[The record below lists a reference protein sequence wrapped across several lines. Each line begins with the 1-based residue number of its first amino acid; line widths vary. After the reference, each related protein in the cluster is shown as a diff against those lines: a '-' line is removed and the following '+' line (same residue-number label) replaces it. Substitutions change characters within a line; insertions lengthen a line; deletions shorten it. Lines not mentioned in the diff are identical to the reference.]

1 MKKILFTIFF
11 SFLLF
16 SCSEE
21 TTINS
26 PEEYNPEA
34 FESYEFKSLQSSYDE
49 YVEIESSIKEV
60 FDKKVT
66 SKLSKSEF
74 DSRQEAYVQKI
85 TQKMFEV
92 KKKRDAFLN
101 KFPTVAEN
109 MNYEQ
114 LRSLLRK
121 ENR

>member
-1 MKKILFTIFF
+1 M
-11 SFLLF
+11 
-16 SCSEE
+16 
-21 TTINS
+21 
-26 PEEYNPEA
+26 
-34 FESYEFKSLQSSYDE
+34 
-49 YVEIESSIKEV
+49 EIESSIKEV

>member
-1 MKKILFTIFF
+1 MKKILFTTIF

-26 PEEYNPEA
+26 PEEYNSEA

-49 YVEIESSIKEV
+49 YVEIESSITEV
-60 FDKKVT
+60 FDKSLT
-66 SKLSKSEF
+66 SKLSKSEL

-92 KKKRDAFLN
+92 KKKRDVFLN

-109 MNYEQ
+109 MNFEQ

>member
-1 MKKILFTIFF
+1 MKKILFTIVF

-26 PEEYNPEA
+26 PEEHNLEA
-34 FESYEFKSLQSSYDE
+34 FESYEFKSLQSTYDE

-109 MNYEQ
+109 MNHDQ

>member
-1 MKKILFTIFF
+1 MKKILFTTIF

-26 PEEYNPEA
+26 PEEYNSEA

-49 YVEIESSIKEV
+49 YVEIESSITEV
-60 FDKKVT
+60 FDKSLT
-66 SKLSKSEF
+66 SKLSKSEL

-92 KKKRDAFLN
+92 KKKRDVFLN
-101 KFPTVAEN
+101 KFPAVAEN
-109 MNYEQ
+109 MNFEQ